1 MRKTILYFLFLLL
14 MAGCKHEPLLS
25 VTEIVKQNL
34 QLGEVLK
41 KYESDTLKRMA
52 AEFLIENLSYYYSYE
67 GEQMENYMKV
77 YELFGTG
84 TYSLAEVQDSVGKRY
99 GRIDFGRL
107 KTKPDLEI
115 SPEYLIDNI
124 EWAFKVRQEQPWGK
138 NVSFADFCEYVLPYR
153 IKDEPLQ
160 SWREKIYN
168 EFNPMLDSVRE
179 LPEAEN
185 PLFVA
190 QVLLDSVSKRKFH
203 FSSSLGYGPH
213 IGPDLVEWNSGNC
226 REMADMLTYIYRA
239 VGIPCGCDYMPL
251 RGDGNVA
258 HFWNFTLDKYGESYY
273 MYERQTPQ
281 PVRDFFGERSKIYRQ
296 TFSLN
301 KRMVKNIKGKI
312 ENVYSSFQYP
322 TFCDVTRLYS
332 GKKARTLTVP
342 CEKLFRNIS
351 EDEMVYLCGASWM
364 EWEPLACAYPKEKA
378 ISFDNVD
385 GGEVFLLAVYK
396 SGLLVPVSDPFE
408 FNKTGGIYY
417 FRASEE
423 EEEIVLFNKY
433 GQQFESFPQRMVGGV
448 FEGSNSAEFIH
459 RDTLFLI
466 KNSPLRLY
474 NTVHLNNEKRYR
486 YVRYMGPK
494 DSHCNVSEVSFYANK
509 TDTCRLDGKI
519 IGTSNGDNGD
529 GKHDYKN
536 IYDGDPYT
544 SFDYYLPTGGWGGL
558 DLGKTHAIEKIVYTP
573 RNRANYIQAGDEFE
587 LFYSLRGRWI
597 SGGIQIPESDS
608 LIYSVPRNVLFYL
621 KNHTRGNDE
630 RIFEYENGK
639 QRYW

>member
-1 MRKTILYFLFLLL
+1 MV
-14 MAGCKHEPLLS
+14 GCKHEPLLS
-25 VTEIVKQNL
+25 ATEIVKQNP

-52 AEFLIENLSYYYSYE
+52 AELLIENLSYYYSYE

-84 TYSLAEVQDSVGKRY
+84 SYSMAEVQDSVGRRY

-226 REMADMLTYIYRA
+226 REMTDMLTYIFRA

-301 KRMVKNIKGKI
+301 KKMVKAIKGNV
-312 ENVYSSFQYP
+312 ENV
-322 TFCDVTRLYS
+322 
-332 GKKARTLTVP
+332 
-342 CEKLFRNIS
+342 
-351 EDEMVYLCGASWM
+351 
-364 EWEPLACAYPKEKA
+364 
-378 ISFDNVD
+378 
-385 GGEVFLLAVYK
+385 
-396 SGLLVPVSDPFE
+396 
-408 FNKTGGIYY
+408 
-417 FRASEE
+417 
-423 EEEIVLFNKY
+423 
-433 GQQFESFPQRMVGGV
+433 
-448 FEGSNSAEFIH
+448 
-459 RDTLFLI
+459 
-466 KNSPLRLY
+466 
-474 NTVHLNNEKRYR
+474 
-486 YVRYMGPK
+486 
-494 DSHCNVSEVSFYANK
+494 
-509 TDTCRLDGKI
+509 
-519 IGTSNGDNGD
+519 
-529 GKHDYKN
+529 
-536 IYDGDPYT
+536 
-544 SFDYYLPTGGWGGL
+544 
-558 DLGKTHAIEKIVYTP
+558 
-573 RNRANYIQAGDEFE
+573 
-587 LFYSLRGRWI
+587 
-597 SGGIQIPESDS
+597 
-608 LIYSVPRNVLFYL
+608 
-621 KNHTRGNDE
+621 
-630 RIFEYENGK
+630 
-639 QRYW
+639 